1 MDSAYQAHLG
11 FRNPSDMEPV
21 AETLSIPW
29 PPAEAKEMHGNHMMP
44 ASYPAYDLG
53 QNVTPA
59 FDPPRTLWRTL
70 PDLPP
75 FPLVDQESGAS
86 YGFLGQSSA
95 PLTHACTPHATYS
108 HLEPSIPLR
117 PSSYQSSNS
126 TSRHFSPRLT
136 SPGCLETYSHSNPA
150 FYPVP
155 RRKSSGS
162 SRSKRAARAIEH
174 GGIWIDEEELLRGLT
189 EPNEKLTVHQ
199 CHWEEDHLP
208 CRLWITGDKSNINAH
223 LQKWHGGE
231 PGGDKLQVDCR
242 WSACGKTMLK
252 ESIARH
258 IVTVHLGEMWECQG
272 CGKEIARNDVY
283 RRHVVES
290 DFDACRNLG
299 ALITYSGDARKV
311 DARAALQGGGR
322 LLYACP

>member
-1 MDSAYQAHLG
+1 
-11 FRNPSDMEPV
+11 MEPV
-21 AETLSIPW
+21 AETQSIPW
-29 PPAEAKEMHGNHMMP
+29 PPAGVKEMHGSHMMP

-70 PDLPP
+70 PDRPP
-75 FPLVDQESGAS
+75 FVDQESGAP

-108 HLEPSIPLR
+108 HYSGLEPSIPLR
-117 PSSYQSSNS
+117 LPSYQSSNS
-126 TSRHFSPRLT
+126 ASRHFSPHLT
-136 SPGCLETYSHSNPA
+136 SAGCLENSHSNSA
-150 FYPVP
+150 FYSVP

-162 SRSKRAARAIEH
+162 SRPKRAARAIEYD
-174 GGIWIDEEELLRGLT
+174 GIWIDEEELLRGLT
-189 EPNEKLTVHQ
+189 EPDGKLTVHQ
-199 CHWEEDHLP
+199 CHLEEDHSP
-208 CRLWITGDKSNINAH
+208 CHLWITGGKSNINAH
-223 LQKWHGGE
+223 IQKWHGGE
-231 PGGDKLQVDCR
+231 PGGDKLQADCR

-258 IVTVHLGEMWECQG
+258 IVTVHLEEMRECQG
-272 CGKEIARNDVY
+272 CGKEIVRNDVY
-283 RRHVVES
+283 KRHVMES

-299 ALITYSGDARKV
+299 ALITYSGDARKI